1 MYEDENEEHLFY
13 HDDPDQQ
20 DQDLDDY
27 SDDCDHEPSP
37 PPPSIKSGGQHTNSS
52 KTNTVN
58 SQTFIENFG
67 RQLNLIPMPNNNPSP
82 PIMLDSY
89 DIDSDEKTVSPSVV
103 GPMPPEKFLPN
114 SNIVSN
120 SLNERNSVDITT
132 KKEDF
137 AYGRAVNVNGGN
149 TIGNDNNYKNENEV
163 TKPFGYV
170 NDVPKSNMNGGR
182 DNIGDCS
189 VKNNSINNVVLRKSP
204 SPNAQFKTENT
215 YDTNGDTLT
224 KVNSSEDDD
233 SISCKTLNG
242 DGDSNEE
249 NLISQRIDLNRRY
262 MEDERNS
269 TSPSSMS
276 SNLSQ
281 HSQSS
286 ILNLINSHEAKRA
299 ASNSGTQKIL
309 YYYYEH
315 LLLYFQLKHLFLI
328 ITPIYSI

>member
-1 MYEDENEEHLFY
+1 MYEDENDEHLFY
-13 HDDPDQQ
+13 HDDPDQH

-37 PPPSIKSGGQHTNSS
+37 PPPSRKSGGHHTNSS

-82 PIMLDSY
+82 PIMMDSY
-89 DIDSDEKTVSPSVV
+89 DIDSDEKTISPNAV
-103 GPMPPEKFLPN
+103 GPLPSEKFLSD
-114 SNIVSN
+114 SNIVSD
-120 SLNERNSVDITT
+120 SLNERNLVNITT

-137 AYGRAVNVNGGN
+137 EYGNTVIVNGGN
-149 TIGNDNNYKNENEV
+149 ATGNDNNYKKENEV
-163 TKPFGYV
+163 AEPFGYV
-170 NDVPKSNMNGGR
+170 NDVPKSNMNGVR
-182 DNIGDCS
+182 DNIADCS
-189 VKNNSINNVVLRKSP
+189 VKNNSNNNAVLRKSP
-204 SPNAQFKTENT
+204 SPNAQLKTENT
-215 YDTNGDTLT
+215 YETNGDTLT
-224 KVNSSEDDD
+224 KVNSSEEDD
-233 SISCKTLNG
+233 SISCRTLNG
-242 DGDSNEE
+242 DGGDSNEE

-286 ILNLINSHEAKRA
+286 ILNLINSHEAKRT
-299 ASNSGTQKIL
+299 ASNSGTYKIL
-309 YYYYEH
+309 YYFCEV
-315 LLLYFQLKHLFLI
+315 KLI
-328 ITPIYSI
+328 TV